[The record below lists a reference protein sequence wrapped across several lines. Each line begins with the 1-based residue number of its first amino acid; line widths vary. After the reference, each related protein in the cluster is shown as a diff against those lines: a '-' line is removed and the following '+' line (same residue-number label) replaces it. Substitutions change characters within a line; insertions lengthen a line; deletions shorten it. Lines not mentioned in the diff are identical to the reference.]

1 MIRLA
6 YFLSLLLVF
15 ILACSMV
22 SSPVASSATPEQE
35 IVTDVAAVPSQIE
48 ESPTEEIS
56 VLPPLQNSALVD
68 VYDPARNPAE
78 DLEQAIFIAQ
88 RENKRIMLEVGGNW
102 CIWCKYM
109 DDFYATHNDILQ
121 FRAENYV
128 LVKVSF
134 GDGNTNEEFLSQFP
148 EVGGYP
154 HIYILDRDGTLLHSQ
169 DTVELEDGAASYVPE
184 VFMAFLQEWAPPK

>member
-1 MIRLA
+1 MMRRA
-6 YFLSLLLVF
+6 YFLSFLLVF
-15 ILACSMV
+15 VLACSMV
-22 SSPVASSATPEQE
+22 SAPVASRATPEQE
-35 IVTDVAAVPSQIE
+35 IVTDVVAVPSQIE
-48 ESPTEEIS
+48 ESPTEES
-56 VLPPLQNSALVD
+56 SALVD

-78 DLEQAIFIAQ
+78 DVQQAISIAQ